1 MGAVGARKH
10 IYDAMMEGADAPIE
24 LFHGYTY
31 SGHPLACAAG
41 MATFDVYRDEGLFE
55 RAAML
60 APKFEAALHSL
71 KDARNV
77 IDIRNLGL
85 MGAVELAPREGAPTV
100 RAGEVFR
107 KALDAGLLAR
117 VTGET
122 LAFSP
127 PYVMDESHIA
137 RIVDTLR
144 KALEAVD

>member
-1 MGAVGARKH
+1 
-10 IYDAMMEGADAPIE
+10 MMDGADAPIE

-41 MATFDVYRDEGLFE
+41 MATFDVYRDEGLFD
-55 RAAML
+55 RAASL
-60 APKFEAALHSL
+60 APKFEEALHSL
-71 KDARNV
+71 KGVRNV
-77 IDIRNLGL
+77 IDIRNVGL
-85 MGAVELAPREGAPTV
+85 MGAIELAPREGAPAA
-100 RAGEVFR
+100 RAGEAFR
-107 KALDAGLLAR
+107 KALDAGLLTR

-144 KALEAVD
+144 RVLSALD